1 MKHKP
6 PSRSTDALI
15 GDEEQKGKQ
24 KRTKRKKQ
32 GERRGNGCLEENK
45 ERKRLWLNGIV
56 MEVLKYGGVS
66 R

>member
-1 MKHKP
+1 MRGLKE
-6 PSRSTDALI
+6 
-15 GDEEQKGKQ
+15 GN
-24 KRTKRKKQ
+24 